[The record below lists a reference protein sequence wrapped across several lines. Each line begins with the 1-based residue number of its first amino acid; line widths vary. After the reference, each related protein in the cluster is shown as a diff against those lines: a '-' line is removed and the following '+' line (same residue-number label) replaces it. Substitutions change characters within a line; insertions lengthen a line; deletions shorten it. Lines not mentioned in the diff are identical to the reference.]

1 MVKGKPSILH
11 FASLA
16 FQLAL
21 FDTRGLYRRSVIGPF
36 WLTISMGVT
45 AATLGF
51 VFGTIFNSPMETLL
65 PSITAGLIFWGLI
78 SSCINEG
85 CSCFVQSEA
94 IIKQLPIPYYVHL
107 MRLCWRQLFILV
119 HNILVLPLVLLFFG
133 KSLSFLSFL
142 LIPALILVMLCLSAV
157 ALVLATVCARY
168 RDLTQIVASIMQVS
182 FYLTPIIWLP
192 SMVPNRAGTNL
203 LELNPFFHFLEL
215 LRAPLLGTVPSMT
228 SWIIVI
234 LITLVCWGIAMF
246 IFFRFRNR
254 LAYWM

>member
-11 FASLA
+11 FVSLA

-51 VFGTIFNSPMETLL
+51 VFGTLFNSPMETLL

-107 MRLCWRQLFILV
+107 MRLCWRQLFILG

-133 KSLSFLSFL
+133 KSLPLLSFL

-157 ALVLATVCARY
+157 ALVLAIVCARY
-168 RDLTQIVASIMQVS
+168 RDLTQIVASILQVS

-192 SMVPNRAGTNL
+192 SMVPNRAGVNL

-215 LRAPLLGTVPSMT
+215 LRGPLLGTAPSMS

-234 LITLVCWGIAMF
+234 LITIGCWVIATF